1 MQLIWLQGNP
11 EQACSSMLANRAP
24 TILWYSKKQNAI
36 ESSSTFG
43 SEFMALKSG
52 MKLLEG
58 LRYKIRMMG
67 IGIDGHAHVRVD
79 NKSVVKNA
87 SIPESS
93 LDVEEEIE

>member
-11 EQACSSMLANRAP
+11 EQACSSMLTEHLFCGTARNR
-24 TILWYSKKQNAI
+24 QNSI
-36 ESSSTFG
+36 ESSTFG

-67 IGIDGHAHVRVD
+67 IGIDDHAHVRVD

-87 SIPESS
+87 SILPESS
-93 LDVEEEIE
+93 LVDVEEEIE